1 MVIQSLLFKGAPLT
15 EQVEKKKTKHFS
27 IQINYDLSLV
37 MLSENGD
44 YCLSGYSHLVPYIN
58 KSFPDNCKINI
69 AAKIIQL

>member
-15 EQVEKKKTKHFS
+15 EQVEKKKKHFS

-44 YCLSGYSHLVPYIN
+44 YYLSGYSHLVPYIN